1 MKTPNKADSQAF
13 REEWAQFFGDTPP
26 FGWRLRARDTPWL
39 RYHALPDSKR
49 YADNDAERATILLR
63 ANTIGDRLLSAGS
76 SCWYVEA
83 RFDDE
88 GSDPNSMVEFR
99 EMDDGEELVW
109 RFHVRP
115 VEWCACAFDA
125 KLRAVADDELEVL
138 WMRRSDGTIFAPY
151 DGGFDLFPRS
161 FDDVETLKEERADW
175 LSSHPSGL

>member
-1 MKTPNKADSQAF
+1 MEASNKADSLAF

-26 FGWRLRARDTPWL
+26 FGWKLRALHIPWL
-39 RYHALPDSKR
+39 RYHALPGSKR
-49 YADNDAERATILLR
+49 HAEDDAECSMILSR
-63 ANTIGDRLLSAGS
+63 ANVIGERLLNARSP
-76 SCWYVEA
+76 CWYVEA

-88 GSDPNSMVEFR
+88 GSDPNPMVEFR

-115 VEWCACAFDA
+115 VEWCAGAFDA
-125 KLRAVADDELEVL
+125 KLRAIADDELEAL
-138 WMRRSDGTIFAPY
+138 WMRRSDGTVFAPY